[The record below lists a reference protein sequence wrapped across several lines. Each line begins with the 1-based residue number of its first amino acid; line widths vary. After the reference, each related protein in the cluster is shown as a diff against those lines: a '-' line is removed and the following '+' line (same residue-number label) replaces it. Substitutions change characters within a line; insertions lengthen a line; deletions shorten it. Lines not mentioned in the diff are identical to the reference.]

1 MWSLHL
7 LARFDDAIAGA
18 VADGGGWY
26 CDVVGVDIVAVAD
39 NDLDKDFG
47 AVVVAVVVVV
57 AVILA

>member
-1 MWSLHL
+1 MLM
-7 LARFDDAIAGA
+7 RFDDAIVGA
-18 VADGGGWY
+18 VAAGGGWY

-47 AVVVAVVVVV
+47 AVVVAAVVVVV